1 MNQDFI
7 RGLRSIASKFYEGD
21 MVKIADDSNQ
31 VDLRGKVGE
40 FVRYNSATVEI
51 DGERK
56 NVALREIRLLDD

>member
-7 RGLRSIASKFYEGD
+7 RELRSMANRLYMGD
-21 MVKIADDSNQ
+21 RVKIADDSNQ

-40 FVRYNSATVEI
+40 FVRYNSVTVEV

-56 NVALREIRLLDD
+56 NVALRDLRLLDD